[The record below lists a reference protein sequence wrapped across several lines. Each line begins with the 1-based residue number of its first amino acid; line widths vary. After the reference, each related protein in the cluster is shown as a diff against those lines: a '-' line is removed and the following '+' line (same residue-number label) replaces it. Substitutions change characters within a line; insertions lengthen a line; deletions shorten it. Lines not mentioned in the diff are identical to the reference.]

1 MPGSPQN
8 VYWDA
13 NNFLSY
19 INEHPERVA
28 LLESLLSLSS
38 HRDAQ
43 IKIYTST
50 LSHVEVAFSA
60 SEQNN
65 QALDPEQE
73 RRIDDLWND
82 PSAVVSV
89 EVHQDIID
97 RARSLIRESI
107 TRGWS
112 LKPADA
118 IHIATAQWLS
128 RSGVAIAEFHTYDD
142 RLCKFSEIVEFE
154 IVEPYTD
161 QPPSVQRS
169 ARPGSQLRR
178 FIR

>member
-19 INEHPERVA
+19 INEYPERVA
-28 LLESLLSLSS
+28 LLESLLGQSAGSDS
-38 HRDAQ
+38 Q

-50 LSHVEVAFSA
+50 LSHVEVAFAA

-65 QALDPEQE
+65 RALDREQE
-73 RRIDDLWND
+73 RRIGDLWND
-82 PSAVVSV
+82 PNAVVSV
-89 EVHQDIID
+89 EVHRDVID

-118 IHIATAQWLS
+118 IHLS
-128 RSGVAIAEFHTYDD
+128 GCRSQA
-142 RLCKFSEIVEFE
+142 L
-154 IVEPYTD
+154 
-161 QPPSVQRS
+161 
-169 ARPGSQLRR
+169 
-178 FIR
+178 